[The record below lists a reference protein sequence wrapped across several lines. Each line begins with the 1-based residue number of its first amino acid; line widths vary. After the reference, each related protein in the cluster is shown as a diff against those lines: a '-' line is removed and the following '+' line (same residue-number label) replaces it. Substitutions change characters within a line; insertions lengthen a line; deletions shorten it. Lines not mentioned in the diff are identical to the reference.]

1 MVLSVELFV
10 CENGVKAVCENGV
23 KAVCENGV
31 KAVCENGVKAT
42 MPSEKFIIKLP
53 SAHIHDI

>member
-1 MVLSVELFV
+1 MVLSVELF
-10 CENGVKAVCENGV
+10 
-23 KAVCENGV
+23 VCENGV